1 MFGFAAGTIALI
13 PKLRGEV
20 AGAEEFG
27 FDVVVDAGVEGLVG
41 EAVVIEPD
49 GVATGTSGE
58 GRACRY
64 LSLERVWL
72 CTV

>member
-58 GRACRY
+58 GQIQRFAGIWRT
-64 LSLERVWL
+64 L
-72 CTV
+72 